1 MARLMKCITGVSI
14 TLCVVFGILKIIF
27 EADVW
32 LSLAITSG
40 TIAYHFLMRLIVGFV
55 FDKVMNN
62 KVDCTRSWFRV
73 RDFEIRF
80 YNAIKVKRWKNK
92 MPTYESDIFSPKK
105 HTWNEIAQAM
115 GQAELVHET
124 IIILSF
130 FPIFAAIWWGALSV
144 FFLTSICAA
153 LLDLSFVIMQRYNRP
168 RVMRLAERE
177 R

>member
-1 MARLMKCITGVSI
+1 MKYITGISI
-14 TLCVVFGILKIIF
+14 ALCVVFGILKVIF

-40 TIAYHFLMRLIVGFV
+40 TIAYHFLMRLIVGFA
-55 FDKVMNN
+55 FNKVMNN
-62 KVDCTRSWFRV
+62 KVDYTRSWFQV
-73 RDFEIRF
+73 RDFEMRF
-80 YNAIKVKRWKNK
+80 YKTIKVKRWKSK
-92 MPTYESDIFSPKK
+92 MPTYEPDIFSPEN

-130 FPIFAAIWWGALSV
+130 FPILGVIWWGALYV
-144 FFLTSICAA
+144 FLVTSICAA

-168 RVMRLAERE
+168 RVIRLAERG